1 MSQISFEEFRQNL
14 NQADRRLLRELRR
27 ELTIAGLNMERR
39 SKNKEFSRF
48 NNQTGRLRASIG
60 STFRARSGRPTVEL
74 TAGSSFGGADVD
86 YAEYIEFGTSRITPR
101 LFLGRSVDQERR
113 ALTPRLANLMAVVLN
128 VTRNTGGSSNA

>member
-1 MSQISFEEFRQNL
+1 MSQIPFDEFVRNL
-14 NQADRRLLRELRR
+14 EQADRRLLRELRR

-128 VTRNTGGSSNA
+128 VTRNTGSSNA

>member
-1 MSQISFEEFRQNL
+1 MSQIPFDEFVRNL
-14 NQADRRLLRELRR
+14 EQADRRLLRELRR

-113 ALTPRLANLMAVVLN
+113 ALAPRLANLMAVVLN
-128 VTRNTGGSSNA
+128 VTRNTGSSNA

>member
-1 MSQISFEEFRQNL
+1 MSQIPFDQFVRNL
-14 NQADRRLLRELRR
+14 EQADRRLLRELRR

-113 ALTPRLANLMAVVLN
+113 DLTPRLANLMAVVLN
-128 VTRNTGGSSNA
+128 VTRNTGSSNA

>member
-1 MSQISFEEFRQNL
+1 MSQISFEEFQQNL
-14 NQADRRLLRELRR
+14 NQADRRLLLELRR

-128 VTRNTGGSSNA
+128 VTTNTGSSNA

>member
-1 MSQISFEEFRQNL
+1 MSQISFEEFQQNL

-128 VTRNTGGSSNA
+128 VSRNTGGSTNA

>member
-1 MSQISFEEFRQNL
+1 MSQIPFDQFVRNL
-14 NQADRRLLRELRR
+14 EQADRRLLRELRR

-128 VTRNTGGSSNA
+128 VTRNTGSSNA

>member
-1 MSQISFEEFRQNL
+1 MSQISFEEFQQNL

-128 VTRNTGGSSNA
+128 VTRNTGSSNA

>member
-1 MSQISFEEFRQNL
+1 MSQISFEEFQQNL
-14 NQADRRLLRELRR
+14 NQADRRLLLELRR

-39 SKNKEFSRF
+39 SKKKEFSRF
-48 NNQTGRLRASIG
+48 NNDTGRLRASIG

-74 TAGSSFGGADVD
+74 TAGSSFGGADVF

-128 VTRNTGGSSNA
+128 VTTNTGSSNA

>member
-1 MSQISFEEFRQNL
+1 MSQISFEEFQQNL
-14 NQADRRLLRELRR
+14 NQADRRLLLELRR

-48 NNQTGRLRASIG
+48 NNDTGRLRASIG

-86 YAEYIEFGTSRITPR
+86 YAQYIEFGTSRITPR

-128 VTRNTGGSSNA
+128 VTTNTGSSNA

>member
-1 MSQISFEEFRQNL
+1 M
-14 NQADRRLLRELRR
+14 NQADRRLLLELRR

-48 NNQTGRLRASIG
+48 NNDTGRLRASIG

-86 YAEYIEFGTSRITPR
+86 YAQYIEFGTSRITPR

-128 VTRNTGGSSNA
+128 VTTNTGSSNA

>member
-1 MSQISFEEFRQNL
+1 MSQIPFDEFVRNL
-14 NQADRRLLRELRR
+14 EQADRRLLRELRR

-48 NNQTGRLRASIG
+48 NNRTGRLRASIG

-113 ALTPRLANLMAVVLN
+113 ELTPRLANLMAVVLN